1 MQTPPPTPFLRL
13 LAQSLSIAGFAW
25 LAGCSEPTTVSDVWT
40 VQPLASGIAAGS
52 QTPYLSS
59 AGDGA
64 VLSWWASEGDE
75 TVLRFARFD
84 GETVTGVK
92 EIVRGTRFFVNW
104 ADFPSIT
111 QLPSGRL
118 VAHWLQ
124 RGDAGG
130 YDYGVR
136 VSTSTDGGD
145 SWDAPWTPH
154 EDGTPA
160 EHGFVS
166 IIPEGEDG
174 FTAFWLDGRQ
184 FAASGHDATNEMTLR
199 TRSSDGGMAMGPDA
213 LVDDLTCDCCQTD
226 AAWTSQG
233 PMLVYRNRTRE
244 EIRDIY
250 YTQRRG
256 DEWTEAQTLHDDNW
270 EIAACPVNGPA
281 IAADGDHVV
290 VTWFTAAAERPMVQA
305 KISTDGGLTFGPA
318 LRIDHGNP
326 SGRVDVVALGEGR
339 AMISW
344 LERVGGR
351 GAEVRMQ
358 ELNGAGFA
366 GDWVTLAGSSSAR
379 ASGFPRLVALDPD
392 RVFAAWTDVVGDD
405 PQLKLALVTRER

>member
-1 MQTPPPTPFLRL
+1 M
-13 LAQSLSIAGFAW
+13 AGFAW
-25 LAGCSEPTTVSDVWT
+25 LAACSEPAATVSDAWT
-40 VQPLASGIAAGS
+40 VQPLNSGIGAGS

-84 GETVTGVK
+84 GQAVSDVK
-92 EIVRGTRFFVNW
+92 EITRGSRFFVNW

-154 EDGTPA
+154 EDGTPT

-184 FAASGHDATNEMTLR
+184 FASAGHDATNEMTLR
-199 TRSSDGGMAMGPDA
+199 MRSSDGGMAMGPDA

-233 PMLVYRNRTRE
+233 PMLVYRNRTRD

-250 YTQRRG
+250 YTQRQG
-256 DEWTEAQTLHDDNW
+256 DEWTEARSIHDDNW

-290 VTWFTAAAERPMVQA
+290 VTWFTAADERPMVQA
-305 KISTDGGLTFGPA
+305 KVSNDGGLTWGPV
-318 LRIDHGNP
+318 LRLDHGNP
-326 SGRVDVVALGEGR
+326 SGRVDVVALGDGR
-339 AMISW
+339 AMVSW
-344 LERVGGR
+344 LERVGGQ
-351 GAEVRMQ
+351 GAEVRVQ
-358 ELNGAGFA
+358 ELNGQGFA
-366 GDWVTLAGSSSAR
+366 GDWVTLAGSSAAR
-379 ASGFPRLVALDPD
+379 ASGFPRLVALDPN
-392 RVFAAWTDVVGDD
+392 RVFAAWTDVEGDD
-405 PQLKLALVTRER
+405 SQLKLALVSRDR